1 MPTRATVAGEG
12 DDLVKGAAE
21 LVAAAYA
28 VDRHEVGTDY
38 AGQLFAW
45 TRLPGHAENDQSI
58 QSDGAGAPLWPRGQQ
73 YRSTS
78 KMIVS
83 DSVVG
88 LTSDFDGGTQH
99 SRAVTGHAVGIA
111 RPSRPC
117 LLSFLRFVFGPSC
130 QAP

>member
-28 VDRHEVGTDY
+28 AGRHEVGTDH

-58 QSDGAGAPLWPRGQQ
+58 QSDGAGAPL
-73 YRSTS
+73 
-78 KMIVS
+78 
-83 DSVVG
+83 
-88 LTSDFDGGTQH
+88 
-99 SRAVTGHAVGIA
+99 
-111 RPSRPC
+111 
-117 LLSFLRFVFGPSC
+117 
-130 QAP
+130 